1 MELNRNQPKKKDLFL
16 EMKQGQQPAN
26 AGLLVFFV
34 VFFLIRDGIEFR
46 LVFNAFITRRIIYG
60 VISFFF
66 TCASLF
72 SFFLRLGKR
81 GRPLMA
87 DGVSV
92 SFLLFF
98 FCFTFESDGFDEGR
112 GMKTKKKA
120 LDRFSFVFF
129 FNTEYK

>member
-72 SFFLRLGKR
+72 SFFFTLREEGAS
-81 GRPLMA
+81 A
-87 DGVSV
+87 DGRRRFCFFS
-92 SFLLFF
+92 SLFF
-98 FCFTFESDGFDEGR
+98 LFYLRIGWFRR
-112 GMKTKKKA
+112 GP
-120 LDRFSFVFF
+120 R
-129 FNTEYK
+129 NEN

>member
-1 MELNRNQPKKKDLFL
+1 
-16 EMKQGQQPAN
+16 
-26 AGLLVFFV
+26 
-34 VFFLIRDGIEFR
+34 
-46 LVFNAFITRRIIYG
+46 
-60 VISFFF
+60 
-66 TCASLF
+66 
-72 SFFLRLGKR
+72 
-81 GRPLMA
+81 MA